1 MLLISLLCVLLQI
14 AIFSSKRPKKSKM
27 FLEDVLQFITGK
39 RIIAPGD
46 ESVIHLVFIKATKDG
61 FYCPVVST

>member
-1 MLLISLLCVLLQI
+1 MLLYSLLCVLLQI

-46 ESVIHLVFIKATKDG
+46 ESVMVFIKATKDG